1 MKTMHRFFSK
11 LALLAALLVLPVAA
25 FAVTLDDAKAQGMVG
40 EQSDGYLGVV
50 QDSADARALVA
61 EINAKRKAAYE
72 QLAQANNLEL
82 NAVETL
88 AGQKAIDKTAAGN
101 YVRVAG
107 GAWRKK

>member
-1 MKTMHRFFSK
+1 MHKFFSK
-11 LALLAALLVLPVAA
+11 LALLAALLVLPVSA
-25 FAVTLDDAKAQGMVG
+25 FAVSLDDGKAQGMVG

-50 QDSADARALVA
+50 VDSADARALVA

-82 NAVETL
+82 NAVEAL
-88 AGQKAIDKTAAGN
+88 AGQKAIDKTAPGN
-101 YVRVAG
+101 YVRTAG